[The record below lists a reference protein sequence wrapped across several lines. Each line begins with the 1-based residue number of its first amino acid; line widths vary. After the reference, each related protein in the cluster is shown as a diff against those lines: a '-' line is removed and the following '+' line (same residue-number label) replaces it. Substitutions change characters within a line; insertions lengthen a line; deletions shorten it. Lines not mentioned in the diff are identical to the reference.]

1 MLADDVF
8 QRVFSSERGTLFC
21 VNFIRISLQL
31 LYGFRTHFGSTLRR
45 FVPKSNR
52 MQTELECN
60 LIGYANFLAKI
71 RKNAVFGENSV
82 ENIDFE
88 EFCVWKIRGNLVE
101 SRARDTMK
109 TYAYLM
115 WKTGMKTE
123 ITHINDHLSLKSKC
137 AYPKNLKCPLKIRDG
152 CGILIH
158 NLIKRK

>member
-1 MLADDVF
+1 MIKPENTDMEKA
-8 QRVFSSERGTLFC
+8 
-21 VNFIRISLQL
+21 
-31 LYGFRTHFGSTLRR
+31 
-45 FVPKSNR
+45 
-52 MQTELECN
+52 
-60 LIGYANFLAKI
+60 AKI